1 MKLVTYFDAEGRL
14 RTGVVSSD
22 ETSVIDLVVAAESC
36 GDVNVALFESMLRM
50 LDDFDVAKAF
60 AIRASQSA
68 DSLPSDAM
76 LPLNELRLA
85 APLPR
90 PRSLRDCLAF
100 ERHLIQCMRTVARWK
115 SRPVAALDAGL
126 ERMFGRGFLRPS
138 SVWYRQPIYYKGN
151 PGSVVGHEAEVRWPS
166 LTQKLDFEL
175 EFAIVIGR
183 GGVNI
188 PASRAREHIAGF
200 VLFNDFSARDIQFDE
215 MAGRLGPAKSKDFDT
230 GNALGPWLVTVD
242 SVPDALQLRVRVNGE
257 EWGCG
262 SSADMHFSMEEI
274 VEYISR
280 DETLFPG
287 DVIGSGTVPGCCGL
301 ELDRWIQPGDVV
313 ELEADGIG
321 VLRNKVVRVS
331 G

>member
-1 MKLVTYFDAEGRL
+1 MKLVTYFDAESRP

-22 ETSVIDLVVAAESC
+22 ETSVLDLVIATESL
-36 GDVNVALFESMLRM
+36 GDVDATLLESMLRM
-50 LDDFDVAKAF
+50 LDDFDVAKSF
-60 AIRASQSA
+60 AARVVEVA
-68 DSLPSDAM
+68 DSLPRNAV
-76 LPLNELRLA
+76 LPLSEVRLA

-100 ERHLIQCMRTVARWK
+100 ERHLIGCMRTVAKWK

-126 ERMFGRGFLRPS
+126 ERVFGRGFLRPAD
-138 SVWYRQPIYYKGN
+138 VWYRRPIYYKGN

-166 LTQKLDFEL
+166 ITQKLDFEL

-200 VLFNDFSARDIQFDE
+200 CLFNDFSARDVQFDE

-230 GNALGPWLVTVD
+230 GNALGPWLVTTD
-242 SVPDALQLRVRVNGE
+242 SVQETLQLRVRVNGE
-257 EWGCG
+257 EWGSG
-262 SSADMHFSMEEI
+262 SSADMQFSMEEI

-321 VLRNKVVRVS
+321 VLRNRVVGVS

>member
-1 MKLVTYFDAEGRL
+1 MKLATYLDAAGQP
-14 RTGVVSSD
+14 RTGVLTAD
-22 ETSVIDLVVAAESC
+22 EVSVIDLVEAAQSFDDA
-36 GDVNVALFESMLRM
+36 DVSLFQSMQQM
-50 LDDFDVAKAF
+50 LDDFDAAKDVAS
-60 AIRASQSA
+60 RVLESA
-68 DSLPSDAM
+68 DSLPPTAV
-76 LPLNELRLA
+76 LPLSELQLA

-100 ERHLIQCMRTVARWK
+100 ERHLIQCMRTVAKWK
-115 SRPVAALDAGL
+115 SRPVAALDAGM
-126 ERMFGRGFLRPS
+126 ERVFGRGFLRPA

-151 PGSVVGHEAEVRWPS
+151 PGSVVGPDADVRWPS
-166 LTQKLDFEL
+166 FTQRLDFEL

-230 GNALGPWLVTVD
+230 GNALGPWLVTTE
-242 SVPDALQLRVRVNGE
+242 SVPDPLELRVRVNGE
-257 EWGCG
+257 EWGRG
-262 SSADMHFSMEEI
+262 SSADMQFSFEEI
-274 VEYISR
+274 IEFISQ

-313 ELEADGIG
+313 ELEADGLG
-321 VLRNKVVRVS
+321 VLRNRVVRIS
-331 G
+331 E

>member
-1 MKLVTYFDAEGRL
+1 MKLVTYFDADAQP
-14 RTGVVSSD
+14 RTGVLSSD
-22 ETSVIDLVVAAESC
+22 EMSVLDLTQAAESL
-36 GDVNVALFESMLRM
+36 GDVSVELFESMQRM
-50 LDDFDVAKAF
+50 LDDFDAAKSF
-60 AIRASQSA
+60 AARAVDTA
-68 DSLPSDAM
+68 DSLPPKAV
-76 LPLNELRLA
+76 LPLSGIRLA

-100 ERHLIQCMRTVARWK
+100 ERHLIGCMRTVAKWK
-115 SRPVAALDAGL
+115 SRPLAALDAGL
-126 ERMFGRGFLRPS
+126 ERLVGRGFLRPPD
-138 SVWYRQPIYYKGN
+138 VWYRRPVYYKGN
-151 PGSVVGHEAEVRWPS
+151 PGSVVGHEAAVCWPS
-166 LTQKLDFEL
+166 FTQKLDFEL

-200 VLFNDFSARDIQFDE
+200 VLFNDFSARDIQLDE
-215 MAGRLGPAKSKDFDT
+215 MAGKLGPAKSKDFDT
-230 GNALGPWLVTVD
+230 GNALGPWLVTTD
-242 SVPDALQLRVRVNGE
+242 SVPETLQLRVRVNGE
-257 EWGCG
+257 EWGRGC
-262 SSADMHFSMEEI
+262 SADMQFSMEEI

-301 ELDRWIQPGDVV
+301 ELDRGIQPGDVV

-321 VLRNKVVRVS
+321 VLRNRVVGVS

>member
-1 MKLVTYFDAEGRL
+1 MKLVTYFDAEGRP
-14 RTGVVSSD
+14 RTGVLSSD
-22 ETSVIDLVVAAESC
+22 ETSVIDLVSAAESL
-36 GDVNVALFESMLRM
+36 GDSDADLFGSMLRM
-50 LDDFDVAKAF
+50 LDDFDVAKTF
-60 AIRASQSA
+60 AERTTESVN
-68 DSLPSDAM
+68 SLPPDAG
-76 LPLNELRLA
+76 LPLSGLRLA
-85 APLPR
+85 APIPR

-115 SRPVAALDAGL
+115 SRPVAALDAGF
-126 ERMFGRGFLRPS
+126 ERMFGRGFLRPG

-166 LTQKLDFEL
+166 FTEKLDFEL

-215 MAGRLGPAKSKDFDT
+215 MSGRLGPAKSKDFDT
-230 GNALGPWLVTVD
+230 GNVLGPWLVTTD
-242 SVPDALQLRVRVNGE
+242 AVPDPLELRVRVNGE

-262 SSADMHFSMEEI
+262 SSADMHFSFEEI

-301 ELDRWIQPGDVV
+301 ELDRWIQQGDVV
-313 ELEADGIG
+313 ELEADGLG
-321 VLRNKVVRVS
+321 VLRNRIAGVS
-331 G
+331 S

>member
-1 MKLVTYFDAEGRL
+1 MKLVTYFDAEGGP
-14 RTGVVSSD
+14 RTGVLSSD
-22 ETSVIDLVVAAESC
+22 ETSVIDLVSAVESL
-36 GDVNVALFESMLRM
+36 GDSDADLFGSMLRM
-50 LDDFDVAKAF
+50 LDDFDVAKTF
-60 AIRASQSA
+60 AERATESVN
-68 DSLPSDAM
+68 SLPPDAV
-76 LPLNELRLA
+76 LPLSGLRLA

-115 SRPVAALDAGL
+115 SRPVAALDAGF
-126 ERMFGRGFLRPS
+126 ERMFGRGFLRPG

-166 LTQKLDFEL
+166 FTEKLDFEL

-188 PASRAREHIAGF
+188 PASQAREHIAGF

-215 MAGRLGPAKSKDFDT
+215 MSGRLGPAKSKDFDT
-230 GNALGPWLVTVD
+230 GNVLGPWLVTTD
-242 SVPDALQLRVRVNGE
+242 AVPDPLELRVRVNGE
-257 EWGCG
+257 EWGRG
-262 SSADMHFSMEEI
+262 SSADMHFSFEEI

-313 ELEADGIG
+313 ELEADGLG
-321 VLRNKVVRVS
+321 VLRNRIAGVS
-331 G
+331 S